1 MNRSCSV
8 FGRWSR
14 AAVAI
19 LLAAAADPA
28 AAISRDP
35 NGVNVNAQG
44 ATTVFITFGALNQ
57 QVPVEATW
65 CGELIPAA
73 PDIGFK
79 CDPAT
84 LFGRL
89 PLRVDQSRLNGNV
102 FTDIMSIPPSVA
114 RRAWQAAALDLRWR
128 C

>member
-1 MNRSCSV
+1 MRPAMQARFIRIACTRIALPARRV
-8 FGRWSR
+8 LH
-14 AAVAI
+14 AASLEV
-19 LLAAAADPA
+19 LAMPFFFPQSA

-44 ATTVFITFGALNQ
+44 ATSVFITFGGLQ
-57 QVPVEATW
+57 QQLPVEATW

-84 LFGRL
+84 IYGR
-89 PLRVDQSRLNGNV
+89 
-102 FTDIMSIPPSVA
+102 
-114 RRAWQAAALDLRWR
+114 
-128 C
+128 